1 VFVYVGALHG
11 IFAGVRR
18 VLRSGGR
25 FVFSVEEI
33 QPGEEGATQVAAPE
47 GTGLTAPASGER
59 SDKPSLKRPGVLLR
73 STMRY
78 AHSESYVRDQ
88 AQQAGFGLL
97 ELQRSTLR
105 HHQGQPVV
113 GLCVLLE
120 LQ

>member
-1 VFVYVGALHG
+1 M
-11 IFAGVRR
+11 
-18 VLRSGGR
+18 
-25 FVFSVEEI
+25 
-33 QPGEEGATQVAAPE
+33 
-47 GTGLTAPASGER
+47 APASGER
-59 SDKPSLKRPGVLLR
+59 SGKPSLKRPGVLLR

-78 AHSESYVRDQ
+78 AHSESYVLDQ
-88 AQQAGFGLL
+88 AQQAGFVLL